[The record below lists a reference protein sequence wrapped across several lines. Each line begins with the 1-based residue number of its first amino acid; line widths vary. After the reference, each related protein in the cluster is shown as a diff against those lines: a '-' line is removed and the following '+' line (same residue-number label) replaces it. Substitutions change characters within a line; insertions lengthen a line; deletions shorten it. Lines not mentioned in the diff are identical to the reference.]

1 MNSLGRIAA
10 IVRTDFLLRFRRVS
24 TVVVFLLLSAFAYL
38 WVPAPSTGRTLIQI
52 NGQRAIYNSG
62 ALGLATASLG
72 MIFVGLFGYYVISN
86 AIRRDITSRCGFVI
100 AATPMRSI
108 EYLLGKFCG
117 NLAFLVTFLGGF
129 MLSSMAM
136 LLVRGEARL
145 EPLVFVR
152 QYFLLASPAIVL
164 VSATA
169 VFFESVR
176 FLSGKFGDVVYFFLF
191 MTFIGLVAGNEA
203 SGGRIPW
210 ARCFD
215 FSGFGFLISEMQHTL
230 HTESVSIGSSPFD
243 PAKPTIVFPG
253 LTMTRD
259 WLIPRIVSLILPLTL
274 LPAAALVFHRFDPV
288 RIGRTTGTSHRK
300 WLSKLQSLLKPFS
313 RRVVALLM
321 IPVRSNSFAAAVWQ
335 DAVLT
340 FTLSP
345 IALIALVVMS
355 FVGLRSGNLSIVFAV
370 LAIVICDVATRDV
383 RAGTVVSLYA
393 APRLR
398 ERFALWKFGST
409 CLTSLLFCLAP
420 LVAAMATGSP
430 RFLALIVALVFI
442 SALATLLGVVTQN
455 AKTFIVV
462 FLSFWYLVVNDK
474 GATPMLDFA
483 GFNHV
488 ATPRTI
494 ATYAIVG
501 IAAILLAQITHRMRL
516 ARI

>member
-1 MNSLGRIAA
+1 
-10 IVRTDFLLRFRRVS
+10 
-24 TVVVFLLLSAFAYL
+24 
-38 WVPAPSTGRTLIQI
+38 
-52 NGQRAIYNSG
+52 
-62 ALGLATASLG
+62 

-86 AIRRDITSRCGFVI
+86 AVRRDITTRCGFVI

-145 EPLVFVR
+145 EPLVFVS

-164 VSATA
+164 VSATS

-191 MTFIGLVAGNEA
+191 MAFIGLVAGNEA

-210 ARCFD
+210 ARCLD

-243 PAKPTIVFPG
+243 PTKPTIVFPG

-259 WLIPRIVSLILPLTL
+259 WLVPRIVSLMLPLTL

-288 RIGRTTGTSHRK
+288 RVGRTTDKSHRK
-300 WLSKLQSLLKPFS
+300 WVGRLQSLLKPLS
-313 RRVVALLM
+313 RRVVTLLM
-321 IPVRSNSFAAAVWQ
+321 IPARGNSFAAAVWQ

-345 IALIALVVMS
+345 IAFVALVVMS
-355 FVGLRSGNLSIVFAV
+355 FVGLRAANLPMVLAV
-370 LAIVICDVATRDV
+370 LAIVICEIATRDV

-393 APRLR
+393 LPRLR

-409 CLTSLLFCLAP
+409 CVTSFLFCLGP
-420 LVAAMATGSP
+420 LIAAAAAGSMH
-430 RFLALIVALVFI
+430 LIALIVALFFVAAF
-442 SALATLLGVVTQN
+442 ATVLGIATQN
-455 AKTFIVV
+455 AKTFIVA

-474 GATPMLDFA
+474 GATPILDFA
-483 GFNHV
+483 GFNNV

-494 ATYAIVG
+494 TTYATLA
-501 IAAILLAQITHRMRL
+501 IAAIVLAHVAHRIRL
-516 ARI
+516 ARA